1 MATSLRTF
9 DEGAWI
15 SVDDSREVGVSDVWT
30 LTDGEFCSCDTAH
43 VLLEAFSETW
53 IDGADVVASGVGM
66 CIDCGTRDGIGRL
79 PVGRLVDGEFKR
91 YEPGAVHSTL

>member
-15 SVDDSREVGVSDVWT
+15 SVDDSREVGVSDVWA
-30 LTDGEFCSCDTAH
+30 LPDDEFCSCETSH

-53 IDGADVVASGVGM
+53 IEGADVVASGVGM
-66 CIDCGTRDGIGRL
+66 CIDCGARESIDRL
-79 PVGRLVDGEFKR
+79 PVGRLVDDEFKR
-91 YEPGAVHSTL
+91 YEPGAGHSTL